1 MFGPPS
7 LMIFREV
14 VDLIGWYKDANNFI
28 AVFIISMLLC
38 DLIKFFKDNIF
49 EHVNLVKSNITAVA
63 FEEKR
68 MEAVWYRVIY

>member
-14 VDLIGWYKDANNFI
+14 VDLIGWYKDANNFV

>member
-14 VDLIGWYKDANNFI
+14 VDLIGWYKDANNFV

-38 DLIKFFKDNIF
+38 DLIKIFKDNIF
-49 EHVNLVKSNITAVA
+49 EHVNLVKSNITSVA